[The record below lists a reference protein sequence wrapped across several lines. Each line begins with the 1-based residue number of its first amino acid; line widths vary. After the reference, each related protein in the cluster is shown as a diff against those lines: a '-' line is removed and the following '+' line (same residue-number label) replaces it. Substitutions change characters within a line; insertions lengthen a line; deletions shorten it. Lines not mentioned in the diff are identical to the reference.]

1 MLNYY
6 AGKKSNTI
14 CIKGYSDMS
23 PVNVSHFHNLKI
35 KKRKKGYMLNNE
47 NYHNWLIYVTTLERE
62 NPIGDSY
69 YGLIG

>member
-6 AGKKSNTI
+6 AGKKSNTQY
-14 CIKGYSDMS
+14 IKGYSDMS

-47 NYHNWLIYVTTLERE
+47 NYHNWLIYVTTLEGE
-62 NPIGDSY
+62 NLIGDSY